1 MSRAVSA
8 AAVAAALFAFVFI
21 IAMMPIVL
29 QSGGEGQAALRWSW
43 SEGFQS
49 LRNYITGLS
58 NGESFQF
65 YLGKNQFDFRDMI
78 GRHFMISFFY
88 VAAAAVLGTVIGL
101 MSGIFFGSSR
111 RGWLQGIVDFTGS
124 IPEFV
129 IILILQFS
137 VVFVLK
143 QTGVLLFEVATLNS
157 DEPAVVLPLIA
168 MVIIPAGYLIR
179 NVSMQM
185 KLTLMED
192 YIGTAKARGLK
203 KSYILFYHALP
214 NVLPYIKGD
223 LHKLM
228 GIIMGNLF
236 IVEYLMNNKGISQFI
251 FAAAFSSWG
260 YQYSVVVNGLLSFL
274 ALYGIGYWILRGF
287 LYGLGRV
294 FAR

>member
-8 AAVAAALFAFVFI
+8 AGVAAALLVFVFI

-49 LRNYITGLS
+49 LRNYIAGLS
-58 NGESFQF
+58 SGESFQF

-101 MSGIFFGSSR
+101 MAGIFFGSSK

-129 IILILQFS
+129 IILMLQFGI
-137 VVFVLK
+137 VFVLK

-185 KLTLMED
+185 KLTLTED

-203 KSYILFYHALP
+203 KSYILFFHALP
-214 NVLPYIKGD
+214 NVLPYLKGD

-251 FAAAFSSWG
+251 FAAAFSGWG
-260 YQYSVVVNGLLSFL
+260 YQYAVVVNGLLSFL
-274 ALYGIGYWILRGF
+274 LLYGIGYWILSGF